1 MNIND
6 LASQLNNNSGCKP
19 KITKELLAQTVENK
33 LVIVF
38 GASDDLMEFRGAIED
53 EVDAYDGGS
62 AWVDSKGLL
71 PERDQIDNDEE
82 LKEFFRRQPN
92 AKEIK
97 AIWCGGSSW
106 TWSFETD
113 IPHETFELIDE
124 DENYCRGIVFS
135 LNDVQA

>member
-1 MNIND
+1 MNISD
-6 LASQLNNNSGCKP
+6 LTSQLNNSASHKP
-19 KITKELLAQTVENK
+19 LLTKELLSQAEKNN

-71 PERDQIDNDEE
+71 PERDQIEDDEL
-82 LKEFFRRQPN
+82 LKEFFARQPN

-97 AIWCGGSSW
+97 AIWCGDSGW

-113 IPHETFELIDE
+113 IPHETFELVDG

-135 LNDVQA
+135 LNDAPA

>member
-1 MNIND
+1 MD
-6 LASQLNNNSGCKP
+6 AKQLAEQLNANSYKP
-19 KITKELLAQTVENK
+19 KITHALLAQTVEER

-53 EVDAYDGGS
+53 EVGAYDGGS

-82 LKEFFRRQPN
+82 LKEFFARQPN
-92 AKEIK
+92 ATEIK
-97 AIWCGGSSW
+97 AIWCGDSGW
-106 TWSFETD
+106 TWSFETS
-113 IPHETFELIDE
+113 IPHETFELIDD

-135 LNDVQA
+135 LNDVPA